1 MMGSGKP
8 ASPDTNK
15 MKKSK
20 QKSTMSLDDKINMM
34 LINTNADDIEQ
45 SSTSAST
52 SAPDGGS
59 DLPVELSQ
67 NVAKPKVKAKK
78 APITV
83 ISNRKNEKSLSSLN
97 EKSQGAEAGA
107 TSMKISPNTHVRM
120 PSSSTSHSPPVGLQ
134 REVGGM
140 DNNRKGSS
148 TYDSASDERYRKKK
162 QHQRPRST
170 GHDDVEKN
178 HVFGKH
184 RQTRSE
190 VPRSNE
196 QSASEGLH
204 VFAPTKRNTSPSAK
218 FDPNGGGHAFPSPAA
233 QVHSSSDTTS
243 PSRSVAL
250 MNLRLKNEKNIK
262 FVRAVLLCV
271 SVEKSWMS
279 RKIQRSFDQWIMYAN
294 QMRSRELADRITI
307 SRKQEEELHGASL
320 RKITQEFV
328 RVSKKISNFD
338 RTEKNCEKI
347 VL

>member
-1 MMGSGKP
+1 MIGSGEK
-8 ASPDTNK
+8 AATGTSR

-67 NVAKPKVKAKK
+67 NVANPKVKAKK

-83 ISNRKNEKSLSSLN
+83 ISSRKNEKSLSSLN

-162 QHQRPRST
+162 QHRSNRLTREST
-170 GHDDVEKN
+170 GPPK
-178 HVFGKH
+178 
-184 RQTRSE
+184 
-190 VPRSNE
+190 
-196 QSASEGLH
+196 
-204 VFAPTKRNTSPSAK
+204 
-218 FDPNGGGHAFPSPAA
+218 
-233 QVHSSSDTTS
+233 
-243 PSRSVAL
+243 
-250 MNLRLKNEKNIK
+250 
-262 FVRAVLLCV
+262 
-271 SVEKSWMS
+271 KS
-279 RKIQRSFDQWIMYAN
+279 IA
-294 QMRSRELADRITI
+294 
-307 SRKQEEELHGASL
+307 
-320 RKITQEFV
+320 
-328 RVSKKISNFD
+328 
-338 RTEKNCEKI
+338 
-347 VL
+347 

>member
-1 MMGSGKP
+1 MDGVQLTSDLQELVNQGVISREDARGMMGSGEK
-8 ASPDTNK
+8 AATGTSR

-20 QKSTMSLDDKINMM
+20 QKASMSLDDKINMM

-67 NVAKPKVKAKK
+67 NVANPKVKAKK

-83 ISNRKNEKSLSSLN
+83 ISNQISEKAQSNSNEKR
-97 EKSQGAEAGA
+97 KGVDAGV
-107 TSMKISPNTHVRM
+107 TSMNISPNTHVRM

-148 TYDSASDERYRKKK
+148 THDSASDKRYRKKN

-204 VFAPTKRNTSPSAK
+204 VFAQLNATSPSAT
-218 FDPNGGGHAFPSPAA
+218 FDPNGGGHAFPSPTAGP
-233 QVHSSSDTTS
+233 SSSDTTS
-243 PSRSVAL
+243 PSGYGPHEL
-250 MNLRLKNEKNIK
+250 TIEK
-262 FVRAVLLCV
+262 
-271 SVEKSWMS
+271 
-279 RKIQRSFDQWIMYAN
+279 
-294 QMRSRELADRITI
+294 
-307 SRKQEEELHGASL
+307 
-320 RKITQEFV
+320 
-328 RVSKKISNFD
+328 
-338 RTEKNCEKI
+338 
-347 VL
+347 